1 MQDKNPLVMN
11 KKLMVNAV
19 VIFSFLFSFSV
30 LAQPPGGPRPPKPE
44 EQLKMATEK
53 INKEL
58 KLNATQQQKV
68 KAAYGDFFKEMDK
81 MHQKNQPPHDGPPPP
96 PTEAEQA
103 ARKKLAASRDAKV
116 KAALTADQFK
126 KYQEL
131 EKTMRPPKREGPPP
145 GKPQQ

>member
-1 MQDKNPLVMN
+1 MILNSTKLLV
-11 KKLMVNAV
+11 LFTAQ
-19 VIFSFLFSFSV
+19 IFMMFSMA

-68 KAAYGDFFKEMDK
+68 KAAYVDFFNEMDK

-103 ARKKLAASRDAKV
+103 ARKKLEASRDAKV
-116 KAALTADQFK
+116 KDALFADQFK